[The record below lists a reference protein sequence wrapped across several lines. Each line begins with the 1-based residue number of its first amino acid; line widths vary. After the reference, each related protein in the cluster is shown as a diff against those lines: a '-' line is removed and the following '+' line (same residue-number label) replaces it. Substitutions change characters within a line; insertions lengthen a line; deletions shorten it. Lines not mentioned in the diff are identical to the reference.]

1 MNQDLMEKIN
11 LGEGLKEKLSALYQ
25 SDEKQIKAL
34 AEKCKADGNFR
45 CLAFKNDVMRLA
57 VCLAYAEYTKEE
69 YLEKGIPLSVF
80 YDTMADIK
88 IWCENNN
95 NKGLK
100 NYRWIENH
108 LKCNLF
114 RIGRL
119 QFQMFNCTIKTLDY
133 KRLPFA
139 YNDKMIYIHIPQGEK
154 LVYNE
159 CIEAI
164 NKAREF
170 FDIYFSDFN
179 YEFFFCESWLLYDEN
194 WQFMKAGSNILQFQ
208 TLFDI
213 VYSSDSDSQAIER
226 IFGKRHLIKTLYPEK
241 TSLQKSAKSH
251 ILKGNKLGIGIG
263 IIEK

>member
-1 MNQDLMEKIN
+1 MNTDLIEKIN
-11 LGEGLKEKLSALYQ
+11 LSEGLKEKLLALYQ
-25 SDEKQIKAL
+25 SDEKQIKKL
-34 AEKCKADGNFR
+34 ADKCKKNGNFN
-45 CLAFKNDVMRLA
+45 CLASKNDIVRLA
-57 VCLAYAEYTKEE
+57 VCLEYAEFTKDE
-69 YLEKGIPLSVF
+69 YRKKDIPLSVF
-80 YDTMADIK
+80 YDTMGDIK
-88 IWCENNN
+88 IWCENNH

-119 QFQMFNCTIKTLDY
+119 QFQMFRCNMKTLSY
-133 KRLPFA
+133 THLPFNF
-139 YNDKMIYIHIPQGEK
+139 NDQMIYVHIPQGEK
-154 LVYNE
+154 LIYSD

-164 NKAREF
+164 NRAKEF
-170 FDIYFSDFN
+170 FDKYFNDFE

-194 WQFMKAGSNILQFQ
+194 WQFMQPSSNILQFQ

-213 VYSSDSDSQAIER
+213 VYSSDDDAQAIER
-226 IFGKRHLIKTLYPEK
+226 IFGRRHIIKSLYPEN
-241 TSLQKSAKSH
+241 TTLQKSAKEH